1 MSAHQKTPESTTD
14 SAGRELAPVTLLDA
28 ARHSLKEILTATLIN
43 SATAPEDM
51 VRRIVDV
58 CNHEAQRGLR
68 ASEDAE
74 LKRMTIGAANL
85 GRYGADP
92 TP

>member
-1 MSAHQKTPESTTD
+1 MKEINSSD
-14 SAGRELAPVTLLDA
+14 LLDA
-28 ARHSLKEILTATLIN
+28 ARHSLKEIFNCTLVN

-51 VRRIVDV
+51 VRRIVDA
-58 CNHEAQRGLR
+58 CNHEAERGLR

-85 GRYGADP
+85 GRYGYDP